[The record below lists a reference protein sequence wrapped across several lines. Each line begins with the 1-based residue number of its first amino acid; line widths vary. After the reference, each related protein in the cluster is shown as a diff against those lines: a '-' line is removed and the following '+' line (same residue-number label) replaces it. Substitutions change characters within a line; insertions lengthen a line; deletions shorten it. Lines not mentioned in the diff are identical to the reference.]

1 MMKKYNILYQ
11 IKTLEKM
18 IFRKFIK
25 NNSLNKNIDKLTPST
40 PTQLQIISYII
51 ENPNSDIYQKDLE
64 NILNLRRATVSGVLQ
79 TMEKNNLIER
89 IVDEHDTRTKK
100 IILKE
105 EVRKDFLKH
114 KNTVTNL
121 EKEIIKNIDEKDLE
135 TFSKVIAIMKENIN
149 NIK

>member
-1 MMKKYNILYQ
+1 MKKYNILYQ